1 MSHDNI
7 CLFSIPG
14 VGGTT
19 DTANT
24 GRKFFGE
31 KRDQFL
37 ELVDVSTAQ
46 FSVGNCP
53 IL

>member
-1 MSHDNI
+1 MPL
-7 CLFSIPG
+7 LFLILG

-37 ELVDVSTAQ
+37 ELVDVSSAQ
-46 FSVGNCP
+46 FSVTSSVLS